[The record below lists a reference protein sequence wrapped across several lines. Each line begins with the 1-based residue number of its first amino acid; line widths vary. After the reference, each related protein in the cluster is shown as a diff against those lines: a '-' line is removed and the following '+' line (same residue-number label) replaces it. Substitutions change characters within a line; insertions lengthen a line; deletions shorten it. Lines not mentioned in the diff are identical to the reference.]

1 MNEMAEWLEEQGLG
15 ALAAPFAAS
24 DLDLDI
30 LQDLTDE
37 ELKGL
42 GVSLGHCKRLKK
54 ALSARNTAR
63 LLTASALAADR
74 QAAASLV
81 RVGPERRHLTVM
93 FCDLVGSTSLS
104 TRLDPE

>member
-1 MNEMAEWLEEQGLG
+1 MNEMAQWLEEQGLG
-15 ALAAPFAAS
+15 ALAVPFAAS

-30 LQDLTDE
+30 LQELTDE

-54 ALSARNTAR
+54 ALAARNTAR
-63 LLTASALAADR
+63 LSRLSTSPALATDP

-81 RVGPERRHLTVM
+81 RVGPSE
-93 FCDLVGSTSLS
+93 GI
-104 TRLDPE
+104 